1 MEQIEALARRVPGL
15 ALVVVDYVGKVSPS
29 KISYRNSDRYNY
41 MTEVSGDLKTMAR
54 SLRLPVLVLCQLN
67 RASEGQKDKRPGLAN
82 LRDTGALE
90 QDADG
95 VIFLYREAYYNP
107 EGRPLYEPEPME
119 VILEKNRHG
128 PTGSCELAFSMAVS
142 KVTAISND
150 PRDFF
155 KRSRFQNRPK
165 WRFNTMRTFAIV
177 NRKGGVGKTTTAVNL
192 AYVLATSC
200 HLRVLLVDA
209 DGQANATQILL
220 PRGEYAG
227 LGALLR
233 GYAICY
239 DELTVHTDVEGL
251 DVLPASEDLWAL
263 DLEARE
269 SCRYSAL
276 MQMRDAVEEDGTYD
290 VMIVDCPPNL
300 SAACVSAILASD
312 AIIIPVLSDACSAT
326 GVADL
331 VEQIDSLRYIRPD
344 IRVAGVLV
352 NQWHRSP
359 VVEDAADYLREDG
372 RVPVY
377 DTVIRRT
384 DKVPESSWARMAVQQ
399 WSPWCS
405 AARDY
410 RAWTAELLAKEG
422 MKYE

>member
-1 MEQIEALARRVPGL
+1 
-15 ALVVVDYVGKVSPS
+15 
-29 KISYRNSDRYNY
+29 
-41 MTEVSGDLKTMAR
+41 
-54 SLRLPVLVLCQLN
+54 
-67 RASEGQKDKRPGLAN
+67 
-82 LRDTGALE
+82 
-90 QDADG
+90 
-95 VIFLYREAYYNP
+95 
-107 EGRPLYEPEPME
+107 
-119 VILEKNRHG
+119 
-128 PTGSCELAFSMAVS
+128 
-142 KVTAISND
+142 
-150 PRDFF
+150 
-155 KRSRFQNRPK
+155 
-165 WRFNTMRTFAIV
+165 MRTFAIV

-220 PRGEYAG
+220 PRGEYDG
-227 LGALLR
+227 LGALMR
-233 GYAICY
+233 GMAICY
-239 DELTVHTDVEGL
+239 DELVVHTDVEGL

-263 DLEARE
+263 DPEAAGGEGGRSYRTLRDMRE
-269 SCRYSAL
+269 
-276 MQMRDAVEEDGTYD
+276 AVEEDGAYD
-290 VMIVDCPPNL
+290 VMVIDCPPNL

-312 AIIIPVLSDACSAT
+312 AVIIPVLSDACSAT

-331 VEQIDSLRYIRPD
+331 MEQIDSLRYIRPE

-359 VVEDAADYLREDG
+359 VVEDAAAYLREDG

-410 RAWTAELLAKEG
+410 RAWAAELLTKEG
-422 MKYE
+422 LNHE

>member
-1 MEQIEALARRVPGL
+1 
-15 ALVVVDYVGKVSPS
+15 
-29 KISYRNSDRYNY
+29 
-41 MTEVSGDLKTMAR
+41 
-54 SLRLPVLVLCQLN
+54 
-67 RASEGQKDKRPGLAN
+67 
-82 LRDTGALE
+82 
-90 QDADG
+90 
-95 VIFLYREAYYNP
+95 
-107 EGRPLYEPEPME
+107 
-119 VILEKNRHG
+119 
-128 PTGSCELAFSMAVS
+128 
-142 KVTAISND
+142 
-150 PRDFF
+150 
-155 KRSRFQNRPK
+155 
-165 WRFNTMRTFAIV
+165 MRTFAIV

-239 DELTVHTDVEGL
+239 EELTVHTDVDGL

-276 MQMRDAVEEDGTYD
+276 MQMRDVVEEDGTYD

-331 VEQIDSLRYIRPD
+331 VEQIDSLRYIRAD

-359 VVEDAADYLREDG
+359 VVEDAAAYLREDG

-384 DKVPESSWARMAVQQ
+384 DKVPESTFTKQPLPDYSRG
-399 WSPWCS
+399 S
-405 AARDY
+405 AAAHDY
-410 RAWTAELLAKEG
+410 RALARELFGEAR
-422 MKYE
+422 

>member
-1 MEQIEALARRVPGL
+1 
-15 ALVVVDYVGKVSPS
+15 
-29 KISYRNSDRYNY
+29 
-41 MTEVSGDLKTMAR
+41 
-54 SLRLPVLVLCQLN
+54 
-67 RASEGQKDKRPGLAN
+67 
-82 LRDTGALE
+82 
-90 QDADG
+90 
-95 VIFLYREAYYNP
+95 
-107 EGRPLYEPEPME
+107 
-119 VILEKNRHG
+119 
-128 PTGSCELAFSMAVS
+128 
-142 KVTAISND
+142 
-150 PRDFF
+150 
-155 KRSRFQNRPK
+155 
-165 WRFNTMRTFAIV
+165 MRTFAIV

-220 PRGEYAG
+220 PRGEYDG
-227 LGALLR
+227 LGALMR
-233 GYAICY
+233 GMAICY
-239 DELTVHTDVEGL
+239 DELVVHTDVEGL

-263 DLEARE
+263 DLEAAGGEGGR
-269 SCRYSAL
+269 SYRTL
-276 MQMRDAVEEDGTYD
+276 RDMGEAVEEDGAYD
-290 VMIVDCPPNL
+290 VMVIDCPPNL

-312 AIIIPVLSDACSAT
+312 AVIIPVLSDACSAT

-331 VEQIDSLRYIRPD
+331 MEQIDSLRYIRPE

-359 VVEDAADYLREDG
+359 VVEDAAAYLREDG

-405 AARDY
+405 AARDS
-410 RAWTAELLAKEG
+410 RAWAAELLTTEG
-422 MKYE
+422 LNHEYAGSGADSRPDDGAAGSGADH

>member
-1 MEQIEALARRVPGL
+1 
-15 ALVVVDYVGKVSPS
+15 
-29 KISYRNSDRYNY
+29 
-41 MTEVSGDLKTMAR
+41 
-54 SLRLPVLVLCQLN
+54 
-67 RASEGQKDKRPGLAN
+67 
-82 LRDTGALE
+82 
-90 QDADG
+90 
-95 VIFLYREAYYNP
+95 
-107 EGRPLYEPEPME
+107 
-119 VILEKNRHG
+119 
-128 PTGSCELAFSMAVS
+128 
-142 KVTAISND
+142 
-150 PRDFF
+150 
-155 KRSRFQNRPK
+155 
-165 WRFNTMRTFAIV
+165 MRTFAIV

-220 PRGEYAG
+220 PRGEYEG
-227 LGALLR
+227 LGALMR
-233 GYAICY
+233 GMAICY
-239 DELTVHTDVEGL
+239 DELVVHTDVEGL

-263 DLEARE
+263 DLEAAKGDL
-269 SCRYSAL
+269 RYSTL
-276 MQMRDAVEEDGTYD
+276 MHLRDAVTEDGAYD
-290 VMIVDCPPNL
+290 MMVIDCPPNL

-312 AIIIPVLSDACSAT
+312 AVIIPVLSDACSAT

-331 VEQIDSLRYIRPD
+331 MEQIDSLRYIRPE

-359 VVEDAADYLREDG
+359 VVEDAAAYLREDG

-410 RAWTAELLAKEG
+410 RAWAAELLTKEG
-422 MKYE
+422 LDHE

>member
-1 MEQIEALARRVPGL
+1 
-15 ALVVVDYVGKVSPS
+15 
-29 KISYRNSDRYNY
+29 
-41 MTEVSGDLKTMAR
+41 
-54 SLRLPVLVLCQLN
+54 
-67 RASEGQKDKRPGLAN
+67 
-82 LRDTGALE
+82 
-90 QDADG
+90 
-95 VIFLYREAYYNP
+95 
-107 EGRPLYEPEPME
+107 
-119 VILEKNRHG
+119 
-128 PTGSCELAFSMAVS
+128 
-142 KVTAISND
+142 
-150 PRDFF
+150 
-155 KRSRFQNRPK
+155 
-165 WRFNTMRTFAIV
+165 MRTFAIV

-220 PRGEYAG
+220 PRGEYDG
-227 LGALLR
+227 LGALMR
-233 GYAICY
+233 GMAICY
-239 DELTVHTDVEGL
+239 DELVVHTDVEGL

-263 DLEARE
+263 DLEAAGGEGGRSYRTLRDMRE
-269 SCRYSAL
+269 
-276 MQMRDAVEEDGTYD
+276 AVDEDGAYD
-290 VMIVDCPPNL
+290 VMVIDCPPNL
-300 SAACVSAILASD
+300 FAACVSAILASD
-312 AIIIPVLSDACSAT
+312 AVIIPVLSDACSAT

-331 VEQIDSLRYIRPD
+331 MEQIDSLRYIRPE

-359 VVEDAADYLREDG
+359 VVEDAAAYLREDG

-410 RAWTAELLAKEG
+410 RAWVAELLAKEG
-422 MKYE
+422 MSCE

>member
-1 MEQIEALARRVPGL
+1 
-15 ALVVVDYVGKVSPS
+15 
-29 KISYRNSDRYNY
+29 
-41 MTEVSGDLKTMAR
+41 
-54 SLRLPVLVLCQLN
+54 
-67 RASEGQKDKRPGLAN
+67 
-82 LRDTGALE
+82 
-90 QDADG
+90 
-95 VIFLYREAYYNP
+95 
-107 EGRPLYEPEPME
+107 
-119 VILEKNRHG
+119 
-128 PTGSCELAFSMAVS
+128 
-142 KVTAISND
+142 
-150 PRDFF
+150 
-155 KRSRFQNRPK
+155 
-165 WRFNTMRTFAIV
+165 MRTFAIV

-220 PRGEYAG
+220 PRGEYDG

-239 DELTVHTDVEGL
+239 EELTVHTDVDGL

-276 MQMRDAVEEDGTYD
+276 MQMRDAVEEDGAYD
-290 VMIVDCPPNL
+290 VMIIDCPPNL

-326 GVADL
+326 GVGDL
-331 VEQIDSLRYIRPD
+331 VDQIASLRSLHPAL
-344 IRVAGVLV
+344 RVAGVLV
-352 NQWHRSP
+352 NQWHRTP
-359 VVEDAADYLREDG
+359 VVEDSVAYLREEG
-372 RVPVY
+372 HVPVY

-410 RAWTAELLAKEG
+410 RAWAAELLEKEG
-422 MKYE
+422 MVHE